1 MKIITTQK
9 VNCKDCHRCVRSC
22 PVKAIGIEKGH
33 ARLVEDKC
41 IMCGK
46 CIVECPQH
54 AKQVNNQIPEIEQI
68 IASGRR
74 VVMSL
79 APSFVA
85 AFGEL
90 SPGKLAAKIRG
101 LGFDAVEETA
111 VGAEVVSG
119 VYRSLLASSNETV
132 LSSCCPVIVNLIEKF
147 YPQFVSMLAPVVS
160 PMAAHARIIR
170 EKYGV
175 DTFVVFAGP
184 CVGKLA
190 EIRLEDSM
198 VDAAIT
204 FEQLKEW
211 LSRSSTVIEPEEI
224 DEAWGNA
231 RYFPVAG
238 GVLKSFMCHEETD
251 IDIISVDGIDKC
263 IEVFDGLIQ
272 NEISPRFIEVM
283 ACSGGCIGGPASG
296 GSCIPAKRVKVVEY
310 AKRSQK
316 EEPHFISSALNFQR
330 VHQGEAFI
338 SEEPTEGVIR
348 EILQQ
353 TGKFS
358 KADEKNCGACGY
370 NSCREKAIAVHKG
383 LAEIEMCVPY
393 MRTKAESYAN
403 IIVDNSL
410 NAIIVVNEKMIIQE
424 FNPAAEV
431 MFSRKHEVTKG
442 ISLAEIIDCSD
453 FLAALEKENQVCWLP
468 KRVEYPRFGM
478 ITEQRVIPVPEH
490 GLVIAVFTD
499 VTTNEKKER
508 ELQNIKLDTVEKATE
523 IINKQMQVAQEIAGL
538 LGETTAETKSALLEL
553 IWLLK
558 DKEGA

>member
-41 IMCGK
+41 IRCGK

-54 AKQVNNQIPEIEQI
+54 AKQVINQLPEIEQA
-68 IASGRR
+68 IAAGGR

-85 AFGEL
+85 AFSNLSTKEL
-90 SPGKLAAKIRG
+90 LGRIRG
-101 LGFDAVEETA
+101 LGFTAVEETA
-111 VGAEVVSG
+111 IGAEVVSNT
-119 VYRSLLASSNETV
+119 YQTLLANSKDTV

-147 YPQFVSMLAPVVS
+147 YPQLVDKLAPVVS

-170 EKYGV
+170 EKYGM

-190 EIRLEDSM
+190 EIQLEDSM

-204 FEQLKEW
+204 FEQLKDW
-211 LSRSSTVIEPEEI
+211 LSHSQAFIAAEEI

-238 GVLKSFMCHEETD
+238 GVLKSFMSHEDTD

-263 IEVFDGLIQ
+263 IEVFEGLIRK
-272 NEISPRFIEVM
+272 EISPRFVEVM

-310 AKRSQK
+310 ALNSQK
-316 EEPHFISSALNFQR
+316 DEPHILPAALNFR
-330 VHQGEAFI
+330 RLHEGEAFI
-338 SEEPTEGVIR
+338 NLEPTEEIIR

-358 KADEKNCGACGY
+358 KSDEKNCGACGY
-370 NSCREKAIAVHKG
+370 NSCREKAVAVYKG

-393 MRTKAESYAN
+393 MRSKAESYAN

-410 NAIIVVNEKMIIQE
+410 NGIIVVNDRMIIQE
-424 FNPAAEV
+424 FNPAAEA
-431 MFSRKHEVTKG
+431 MFNRKNEITKG
-442 ISLAEIIDCSD
+442 INLCELIDCTD
-453 FLAALEKENQVCWLP
+453 FLAAAESGRQIFA

-478 ITEQRVIPVPEH
+478 ITEQRIIPVPEH
-490 GLVIAVFTD
+490 GLIIGVITD
-499 VTTNEKKER
+499 VTATEKKER
-508 ELQNIKLDTVEKATE
+508 ELQRLKLDTVDKATE

-558 DKEGA
+558 DKGGV